1 MRRTISIRPQAD
13 RDIDALLAYLTQD
26 NPDAADRFLS
36 AVQEASE
43 LLVEMPE
50 IGSLQQFEHPALK
63 DLRRWPVKGFEKH
76 LIFYQLVASRIEI
89 VRVLHAARDLGN
101 LFDE

>member
-1 MRRTISIRPQAD
+1 MRRSLSIRPQAD
-13 RDIDALLAYLTQD
+13 RDIDALFVYLAQD

-36 AVQEASE
+36 AVQEAFE
-43 LLVEMPE
+43 LLVEMPQ
-50 IGSLQQFEHPALK
+50 IGSLQQFDHQALK

-76 LIFYQLVASRIEI
+76 LIFYQLIVNRIEI
-89 VRVLHAARDLGN
+89 VRVLHAARDLGT